1 MNNVLYGL
9 NVAIPGVLLAVRAKS
24 ALVVVHLEIA
34 ANKEFARHDCG

>member
-9 NVAIPGVLLAVRAKS
+9 NVAIPGVLLALRVER
-24 ALVVVHLEIA
+24 ALVVVHLEVA